1 MLMDRDT
8 KTRTGARTSGVGR
21 GSTAWRCTIEST
33 GPTQCGACE
42 ADEQSGTARRG
53 AIREGANRSGAG
65 GAKGGDQGECGS
77 AKHVPGT
84 EPGKRDTG
92 AGSHTESRK
101 GKEEGEVHHALPPHQ
116 RVTFTRPCWS
126 RRQLLAARKQLFV
139 DTLPRAPQVGLFRLL
154 GHYASPTPLKS
165 TSVRY
170 SMRRDIAV
178 TKRGPLVGS
187 RARAGSLSL
196 LRFWLPDGMAGAA
209 LMR

>member
-1 MLMDRDT
+1 M
-8 KTRTGARTSGVGR
+8 
-21 GSTAWRCTIEST
+21 
-33 GPTQCGACE
+33 
-42 ADEQSGTARRG
+42 
-53 AIREGANRSGAG
+53 SGA
-65 GAKGGDQGECGS
+65 AD
-77 AKHVPGT
+77 
-84 EPGKRDTG
+84 G
-92 AGSHTESRK
+92 AGTHTESRK

-196 LRFWLPDGMAGAA
+196 LRFWLPDGMAAA
-209 LMR
+209 LMTRASEAARFYRLFHRGHGGLALRSAGTAAEEDRSDRVPDHIVN